1 MGVVAENGMTM
12 TVATAAPLPP
22 GIRARS
28 VYSKVCAGVT
38 AEAIE
43 WHCEGPTQFDLTC
56 DRCRVGVVLE
66 QIGGKCETRTNPRF
80 SHRYPSRGMPFANL
94 STPAMPVWACSDGIR
109 YTRSLS
115 LAFDRTELSHR
126 LGEGIKGQPDLTP
139 RLNFA
144 PGHLRVLA
152 EMLAGEC
159 RVAGPFG
166 DSYAEALIVAMLV
179 EIARLDRQ
187 VTSGKR
193 AAKLAP
199 RHLRLAM
206 EHMEQSLGSRILL
219 ADLAGMTGLSQ
230 WHFSRAFKAST
241 GMAPYQWHLRARI
254 RRAQQLL
261 LDDEFSVAEVAA
273 AAGFA
278 DQAHFTRLFRR
289 SIGVTPA
296 IWRKA
301 RLP

>member
-1 MGVVAENGMTM
+1 
-12 TVATAAPLPP
+12 
-22 GIRARS
+22 
-28 VYSKVCAGVT
+28 
-38 AEAIE
+38 
-43 WHCEGPTQFDLTC
+43 
-56 DRCRVGVVLE
+56 
-66 QIGGKCETRTNPRF
+66 
-80 SHRYPSRGMPFANL
+80 
-94 STPAMPVWACSDGIR
+94 VWACSDGVR

-126 LGEGIKGQPDLTP
+126 LGKGIKGQPELTP
-139 RLNFA
+139 RLNFP

-152 EMLAGEC
+152 EMLAAEC
-159 RVAGPFG
+159 RVPGPFG

-199 RHLRLAM
+199 RPLRLAM
-206 EHMEQSLGSRILL
+206 EHMEQRLGSRILL
-219 ADLAGMTGLSQ
+219 ADLASMTGLSQ

-261 LDDEFSVAEVAA
+261 LDDELSVAEVAA

-296 IWRKA
+296 MWRKA